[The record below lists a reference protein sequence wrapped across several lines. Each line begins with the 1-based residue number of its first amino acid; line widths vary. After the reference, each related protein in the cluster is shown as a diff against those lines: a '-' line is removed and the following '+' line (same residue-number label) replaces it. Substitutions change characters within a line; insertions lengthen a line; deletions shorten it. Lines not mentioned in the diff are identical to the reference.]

1 MTEKEAN
8 VLLEKCKDKLI
19 RNKEIK
25 HVLTL
30 EIISYNKKKGNSLEQ
45 CNQELDEMEC
55 DFDTAIKS
63 MTILYSL
70 CDGCNDVQ
78 KDE

>member
-1 MTEKEAN
+1 MTGIEIKPE
-8 VLLEKCKDKLI
+8 DLI
-19 RNKEIK
+19 HSIKKMKEIK

-63 MTILYSL
+63 ITILYSL
-70 CDGCNDVQ
+70 CDGCNDMQ